1 MIAVRALERDAP
13 PEDLLAVEGLFAA
26 MYDHMSGLGL
36 MVPLA
41 PGGAGLGLEAL
52 MPAQGKAPTNP
63 IGRAQGPPAPGRLG
77 APRAVGFAAGS
88 IRVGPAHLGGL
99 RSGAVTHLYVD
110 PSERGG
116 GVGRRLYEALSG
128 WFTERGL
135 LHQEL
140 EGLVN
145 NEPARRFWT
154 SLGFV
159 PDHLVMRR
167 LPARS

>member
-1 MIAVRALERDAP
+1 MIEVRALERDAP
-13 PEDLLAVEGLFAA
+13 PEDLLAVEGLFTA
-26 MYDHMSGLGL
+26 MYGHMDGLGL

-41 PGGAGLGLEAL
+41 PGGAGLWLKAL
-52 MPAQGKAPTNP
+52 MPMLGKLHTIHVAWAQDPA
-63 IGRAQGPPAPGRLG
+63 APGRVG
-77 APRAVGFAAGS
+77 ALRAVGFAAGS

-140 EGLVN
+140 EVLVQ

>member
-1 MIAVRALERDAP
+1 MIEVRALDRGAAP
-13 PEDLLAVEGLFAA
+13 EELLAVEALFTA
-26 MYDHMSGLGL
+26 MYGHMDGLGL

-41 PGGAGLGLEAL
+41 PGGAGLWLKAL
-52 MPAQGKAPTNP
+52 MPMLGKLHTIQVAWAQEPS
-63 IGRAQGPPAPGRLG
+63 APGRLD

-110 PSERGG
+110 PGQRGY
-116 GVGRRLYEALSG
+116 GVGRRLYDALSG

-135 LHQEL
+135 HHQEL
-140 EGLVN
+140 EVLVN
-145 NEPARRFWT
+145 NEPARRFWAAQ
-154 SLGFV
+154 GFV

-167 LPARS
+167 LPV